1 MSDFAKMFQ
10 EMMEQMAEMGKKF
23 APDPNAFSPK
33 AFEAMMPGVGA
44 SFLEMAF
51 GNTINKNGLDAKT
64 RFLVTIAAL
73 ALGGAYFVRMIGVR
87 EPPPVAVGEAAIR
100 SEFSL
105 IDHNGN
111 RVTEA
116 DFLGRWQLVFFGFTH
131 CPDVCPTTLLR
142 LASFMDQLGA
152 DAGKIQ
158 VVLFSVDPERDT
170 PAVLKSYIASF
181 DKRFSAVTGT
191 PEQVKAFAKAYRIFY
206 AKVPREGGDYTMNH
220 SAGVFLFEKGGAF
233 QGTLDL
239 HEADDV
245 AVAKL
250 KMLAE

>member
-1 MSDFAKMFQ
+1 MTPRAKRLVGWGLAAAVLGSVLGLAIAAYVAPWDAAEESISIGGEFTLVDQDGRTVTKPDF
-10 EMMEQMAEMGKKF
+10 
-23 APDPNAFSPK
+23 
-33 AFEAMMPGVGA
+33 
-44 SFLEMAF
+44 
-51 GNTINKNGLDAKT
+51 DAK
-64 RFLVTIAAL
+64 AL
-73 ALGGAYFVRMIGVR
+73 ALFA
-87 EPPPVAVGEAAIR
+87 
-100 SEFSL
+100 
-105 IDHNGN
+105 
-111 RVTEA
+111 
-116 DFLGRWQLVFFGFTH
+116 GFTY
-131 CPDVCPTTLLR
+131 CPDVCPATLLR
-142 LASFMDQLGA
+142 LASFLDQLGA

-220 SAGVFLFEKGGAF
+220 SAGVFLFEKGGTF

-250 KMLAE
+250 KMLVE